1 MEYNMVRNA
10 IITNVIDGDTFD
22 ADVKLG
28 YGLTTSQRFR
38 ISGINAPEVFGK
50 EKENGIVSKK
60 FIAEN
65 LLNKNVLIVNKGLDS
80 FRRILGD
87 IYFINDDN
95 ILINIA
101 DLLVEK
107 GLAEY
112 RIYK

>member
-1 MEYNMVRNA
+1 MEDNMVRNA
-10 IITNVIDGDTFD
+10 IITNVVDGDTFD

-50 EKENGIVSKK
+50 EKENGLVSKK
-60 FIAEN
+60 FISET

-112 RIYK
+112 RTYK

>member
-1 MEYNMVRNA
+1 MQDNMVRNA
-10 IITNVIDGDTFD
+10 IITNVVYGDTFD

-38 ISGINAPEVFGK
+38 ISGINAPEVFGAEK
-50 EKENGIVSKK
+50 EKGIVSKK
-60 FIAEN
+60 FVAET

-80 FRRILGD
+80 FRRILAD
-87 IYFINDDN
+87 IYFVNDEN
-95 ILINIA
+95 ALINIA

-112 RIYK
+112 RTYK

>member
-1 MEYNMVRNA
+1 MEDNMVRNA
-10 IITNVIDGDTFD
+10 IITNVVDGDTFD

-60 FIAEN
+60 FIAET

-112 RIYK
+112 KVYK

>member
-1 MEYNMVRNA
+1 MQDNMVRNA
-10 IITNVIDGDTFD
+10 IITNVVDGDTFD

-60 FIAEN
+60 FLAET
-65 LLNKNVLIVNKGLDS
+65 LLNKNVLIINKGIDS
-80 FRRILGD
+80 FRRIIGD

-95 ILINIA
+95 ILINMA

-112 RIYK
+112 KIYK